1 MKNPTPLY
9 SKTAMRRKTDA
20 NKGCD
25 LGDLEVTVTSELHA
39 QAERSKKG
47 QRNRN
52 EKRSLHPVVAQGKTQ
67 DRKMVLRHGGTR
79 GSEDVRGAKLAG
91 S

>member
-1 MKNPTPLY
+1 M
-9 SKTAMRRKTDA
+9 
-20 NKGCD
+20 
-25 LGDLEVTVTSELHA
+25 TVTSQLHT
-39 QAERSKKG
+39 QAERSKKE
-47 QRNRN
+47 QRNRK